1 MWNPLFIWCVILG
14 EYFVSLIAQH
24 RLASVPLLYKP
35 LLQSETQHW
44 HPRVRILAKN
54 VLKLLESMDEH
65 LFRKQEEGVGSEKE
79 KEKETYRR
87 R

>member
-1 MWNPLFIWCVILG
+1 MILG

-54 VLKLLESMDEH
+54 VLKLLDGMEVISAKLSITVPD
-65 LFRKQEEGVGSEKE
+65 LKEEDLTLINNLISSFDNGDI
-79 KEKETYRR
+79 
-87 R
+87 